1 MALLDLDGAEGAAGD
16 GVRRRRG
23 LWVASGLACML
34 AVVECGI
41 SSESVGERTEDRGE
55 DVLASAGEG

>member
-1 MALLDLDGAEGAAGD
+1 MAWQ
-16 GVRRRRG
+16 RRG
-23 LWVASGLACML
+23 FWAALGLACML

-55 DVLASAGEG
+55 DVLTSAGEG

>member
-1 MALLDLDGAEGAAGD
+1 M
-16 GVRRRRG
+16 RQRRG
-23 LWVASGLACML
+23 LWAALGLACML

-41 SSESVGERTEDRGE
+41 PLESVGERTEDRGE

>member
-1 MALLDLDGAEGAAGD
+1 M
-16 GVRRRRG
+16 RRRRG
-23 LWVASGLACML
+23 LWAASGLAYML

-41 SSESVGERTEDRGE
+41 SSESVGERTEDRGK